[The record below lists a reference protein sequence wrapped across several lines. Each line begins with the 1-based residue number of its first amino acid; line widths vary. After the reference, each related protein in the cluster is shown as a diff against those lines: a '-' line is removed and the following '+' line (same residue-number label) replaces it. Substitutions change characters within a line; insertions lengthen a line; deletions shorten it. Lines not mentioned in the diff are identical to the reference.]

1 MATSSSTLRQRSV
14 HALATADA
22 VDEEQQETNTRT
34 TSSRPTLSRQSTADW
49 SYGAPLSWTFSQDS
63 SSSSSTSSS
72 PSPSLSFSDDDETPF
87 SYPLLDLLVILD
99 AHLEL
104 WTRSLRRR
112 TGPWRS
118 KADKLVEQSRK
129 KARDVVEKG
138 NESLLKRVK
147 SDKLLSGLLL
157 KDSDNEQ
164 PDSSSSRTGG
174 ERQVFSRRDRDRLE
188 NKLKEVRTKTIES
201 MKKLSQKWEEE
212 KTVRLRDKISFFVGV
227 MHVLVSALLLG
238 FAPTYIP
245 LYYSLQC
252 AVYCPLRIYSYR
264 KKSYHYFLFDLCYAI
279 NALCLVYI
287 WLLPGNVY
295 LFEACFGLTLG
306 SLGTAI
312 ATWRNSLVFHSLDKV
327 ISLAIHIFPP
337 FVFTTIRHFYPNAE
351 QRYPALIHLQQG
363 LRPWRS
369 IAINMITY
377 SIWQL
382 AYYEFVIVARK
393 DKIKQGRATSFTFL
407 INDRKRLIGKIAA
420 KVPEQRREFT
430 FIAGQAVY
438 TFVTLLIPIFVL
450 FDSKFWSSVY
460 LLVLFGVSVWNG
472 ASFYLEVF
480 SRRFEKELLALRK
493 EFEEQQA
500 QLLKYERLA
509 AVVDSQKSS
518 TSSGTRQS
526 SDGKKEDEDEEA
538 RRDESV
544 SGGGGRGGVDM
555 SRTTSTAASSSFGD
569 VASSPAEDGERAVDD
584 EEVRDKVGLSNDNSS
599 GELVDV
605 AAEELDKV
613 SHPETGK

>member
-1 MATSSSTLRQRSV
+1 MSDGSRTLRQRASASRDAASDILQHSTLAGPRASSTAAASSV
-14 HALATADA
+14 SPN
-22 VDEEQQETNTRT
+22 EYG
-34 TSSRPTLSRQSTADW
+34 TSASRRSTLSRQSTADL
-49 SYGAPLSWTFSQDS
+49 SHGAPLSWTFSSDS
-63 SSSSSTSSS
+63 SSSSSVVAE
-72 PSPSLSFSDDDETPF
+72 DDETPF
-87 SYPLLDLLVILD
+87 SYPLLDLLVVLD

-104 WTRSLRRR
+104 WTRSLRRK
-112 TGPWRS
+112 TGPWRT
-118 KADKLVEQSRK
+118 KADKLVDASKK

-157 KDSDNEQ
+157 KEYDQAEAAGEAGE
-164 PDSSSSRTGG
+164 PTRTTTRGD
-174 ERQVFSRRDRDRLE
+174 RIVFSRRDREKLE
-188 NKLKEVRTKTIES
+188 TKLKEVRTRTIES

-212 KTVRLRDKISFFVGV
+212 KTVRLRDKARRRYTSRISFFVGV
-227 MHVLVSALLLG
+227 MHVLASALLLG

-245 LYYSLQC
+245 LYYSL
-252 AVYCPLRIYSYR
+252 
-264 KKSYHYFLFDLCYAI
+264 HFLFDLCYAI

-287 WLLPGNVY
+287 WILPGNSY
-295 LFEACFGLTLG
+295 LFQACYGLTLG

-351 QRYPALIHLQQG
+351 QRYPALSSLRQG
-363 LRPWRS
+363 LRPWHS
-369 IAINMITY
+369 IAINMVTY
-377 SIWQL
+377 SAWQL
-382 AYYEFVIVARK
+382 AYYQFVIVARK
-393 DKIKQGRATSFTFL
+393 EKIKQGRATSFTFL
-407 INDRKRLIGKIAA
+407 INDKKRLIGKIAA
-420 KVPEQRREFT
+420 KVPEGKREFT

-460 LLVLFGVSVWNG
+460 LLALFGVSVWNG

-493 EFEEQQA
+493 EFEEQQV
-500 QLLKYERLA
+500 QLLKYEQLA
-509 AVVDSQKSS
+509 AVVDSQKS
-518 TSSGTRQS
+518 TSLS
-526 SDGKKEDEDEEA
+526 S
-538 RRDESV
+538 
-544 SGGGGRGGVDM
+544 SGGGDGSTSGQHAESNGSGVDM
-555 SRTTSTAASSSFGD
+555 SRTTSTEASSSFGD
-569 VASSPAEDGERAVDD
+569 VETASPAAAEEEEQSRDD
-584 EEVRDKVGLSNDNSS
+584 DDNEQDDDQTKVGVSNDNSS

-613 SHPETGK
+613 AHPETGH